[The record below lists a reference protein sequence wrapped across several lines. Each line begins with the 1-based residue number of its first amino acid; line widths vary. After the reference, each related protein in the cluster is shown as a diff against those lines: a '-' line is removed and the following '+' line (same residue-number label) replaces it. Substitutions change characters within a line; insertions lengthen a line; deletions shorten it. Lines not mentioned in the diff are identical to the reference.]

1 MSAKI
6 GSDDIVMKES
16 TFSSFWPRFN
26 IRKCPPK
33 RTYLEMLKDSEES
46 TINSRVDNY
55 KLVYKNI
62 NYFEKKSTEEK
73 SKTKNNNNNI
83 FGMYDSNNPKK
94 NLMIKKKL
102 EYDEEKE
109 KKFVENY
116 YRIKNAELIKLR
128 FGTE

>member
-26 IRKCPPK
+26 LRKCPPK

-55 KLVYKNI
+55 KLVNKNI

-73 SKTKNNNNNI
+73 SKTKNNNNI

>member
-6 GSDDIVMKES
+6 NSDDIVMKES

-55 KLVYKNI
+55 KLVSKNI
-62 NYFEKKSTEEK
+62 NFFEKKTAEEK
-73 SKTKNNNNNI
+73 SKTKHNNN
-83 FGMYDSNNPKK
+83 MYDSNNPKK

>member
-6 GSDDIVMKES
+6 NSDDIVMKES

-46 TINSRVDNY
+46 TINSRFDNY
-55 KLVYKNI
+55 KFVSKNI
-62 NYFEKKSTEEK
+62 IFFEKKTAEEK
-73 SKTKNNNNNI
+73 SKTKHNNN
-83 FGMYDSNNPKK
+83 MYDSNNPKK

>member
-1 MSAKI
+1 MSTKI
-6 GSDDIVMKES
+6 DCDDIAMKDN
-16 TFSSFWPRFN
+16 FYSFFPRFC

-55 KLVYKNI
+55 KLVNKNI
-62 NYFEKKSTEEK
+62 NYFEKKISEEK
-73 SKTKNNNNNI
+73 TTNKNSNI
-83 FGMYDSNNPKK
+83 FGIFDSNNTKK
-94 NLMIKKKL
+94 NLMIKRKL

-116 YRIKNAELIKLR
+116 YKIKNAELIRLR
-128 FGTE
+128 FGTD